1 MVGCSCAHAWC
12 RHEVVDVAEDSHR
25 CVLYTHAHVCMYTT
39 VLSFRT
45 PLPIGIDESS
55 ASLAQPSPSPT
66 LSPSRALHL
75 RTQTQSLPGTF
86 SGLVAMLLAAAAVA
100 LASPS
105 SVACCGSIRG
115 ASRTPAS
122 YSNTLS
128 HIFSRDFLSEH
139 NVAMLLA
146 MLAAA
151 GIETSTDQLDNLV
164 CCMAHVA
171 PYTSHLTPHTSHL
184 TGAAAVDGCSG
195 SRSL

>member
-1 MVGCSCAHAWC
+1 
-12 RHEVVDVAEDSHR
+12 
-25 CVLYTHAHVCMYTT
+25 
-39 VLSFRT
+39 
-45 PLPIGIDESS
+45 
-55 ASLAQPSPSPT
+55 
-66 LSPSRALHL
+66 
-75 RTQTQSLPGTF
+75 
-86 SGLVAMLLAAAAVA
+86 MLLAAAAVA
-100 LASPS
+100 LVSPS

-139 NVAMLLA
+139 NVAMMLA

-184 TGAAAVDGCSG
+184 TPHTSHLTPHTSQVLPLWMVVVAAAAYD
-195 SRSL
+195 